1 MKHIK
6 RLLATLGAFGG
17 IAGIVI
23 LTGMAANGAIPEW
36 MFYSGL
42 IIACA
47 IEYPCIRY
55 IDRCFDGQ
63 AWTDENKKS
72 PGAATP

>member
-17 IAGIVI
+17 IAGIVVLI
-23 LTGMAANGAIPEW
+23 GMAANGAIPEW

-55 IDRCFDGQ
+55 IDTHFDGQ
-63 AWTDENKKS
+63 AWAEEKS
-72 PGAATP
+72 Q

>member
-17 IAGIVI
+17 IAGIVV

-36 MFYSGL
+36 IFYSGL

-55 IDRCFDGQ
+55 IDRYFDGQ
-63 AWTDENKKS
+63 AWTEEKS
-72 PGAATP
+72 Q

>member
-17 IAGIVI
+17 IAGIVV
-23 LTGMAANGAIPEW
+23 LTGTAANGATPEW
-36 MFYSGL
+36 MFYIGL
-42 IIACA
+42 AIACI

-55 IDRCFDGQ
+55 IDRYFDGQ
-63 AWTDENKKS
+63 AWTEEKS
-72 PGAATP
+72 Q

>member
-17 IAGIVI
+17 IVGIVV
-23 LTGMAANGAIPEW
+23 LTGMAANGAIPER

-42 IIACA
+42 IIACI

-55 IDRCFDGQ
+55 IDRYFDGQ
-63 AWTDENKKS
+63 AWTDEKS
-72 PGAATP
+72 Q